1 MPPALERALSDTA
14 SAARKTASF
23 RAIFQA
29 ELGYVWGTLRRLGV
43 SDRDAEDVAH
53 DVFLRVYEKLDAY
66 DASRP
71 LRPWL
76 FGFAFRAASDY
87 RRLARHRVE
96 VMGADRVD
104 VAGATP
110 SADLEL
116 ARAEDSA
123 LVAQALEAIDIERRA
138 VLVAYELD
146 ECPMKDIAAALE
158 IPVFTAYSRLR
169 VAREEL
175 EANVTRLRKRR
186 GDA

>member
-1 MPPALERALSDTA
+1 LRDGKGQ
-14 SAARKTASF
+14 SAQTF
-23 RAIFQA
+23 RGIFQA

-43 SDRDAEDVAH
+43 SERDAEDIAH
-53 DVFLRVYEKLDAY
+53 DVFLRVYEKLGAY
-66 DASRP
+66 DPSRP

-96 VMGADRVD
+96 VMGAEQD
-104 VAGATP
+104 APSLKP
-110 SADLEL
+110 SADAEL
-116 ARAEDSA
+116 ARAEDVA
-123 LVAQALEAIDIERRA
+123 LIAQALEAIDLERRA
-138 VLVAYELD
+138 VLIAYEID
-146 ECPMKDIAAALE
+146 ECPMKDIAEALE

-175 EANVTRLRKRR
+175 EKHVARLRKRR

>member
-1 MPPALERALSDTA
+1 MPPALETALSSA
-14 SAARKTASF
+14 SAQSF

-53 DVFLRVYEKLDAY
+53 DVFLRVYEKLGSY
-66 DASRP
+66 DPTRP

-96 VMGADRVD
+96 VMGAEHDAP
-104 VAGATP
+104 AGTP
-110 SADLEL
+110 PADAEI
-116 ARAEDSA
+116 ARAEDRMLIERA
-123 LVAQALEAIDIERRA
+123 LDAIDVDRRA
-138 VLVAYELD
+138 VLVAYEID
-146 ECPMKDIAAALE
+146 ECPMKEIAEALE

-175 EANVTRLRKRR
+175 QANVARLRKRR

>member
-1 MPPALERALSDTA
+1 MPPELSRALRDDRA
-14 SAARKTASF
+14 QAF

-43 SDRDAEDVAH
+43 SERDAEDVAH
-53 DVFLRVYEKLDAY
+53 DVFLRVYEKLATY
-66 DASRP
+66 DRARP

-96 VMGADRVD
+96 VMKEHD
-104 VAGATP
+104 VPLSAP
-110 SADLEL
+110 SADAEL
-116 ARAEDSA
+116 ARAQDQA
-123 LVAQALEAIDIERRA
+123 LIAQALEAIDIERRA
-138 VLVAYELD
+138 VLVAYEID
-146 ECPMKDIAAALE
+146 EQPMKEIAEALE

-175 EANVTRLRKRR
+175 QANVDRLRKRR